1 MTRLMI
7 TGFGPFPGVPRN
19 PTAVLAESLA
29 ADPRW
34 RRLGV
39 EARALVLETSYGA
52 IEGALL
58 PAMRDVRPDAVLML
72 GVAARRRA
80 ICLETRAV
88 NRATRR
94 LPDASGRLPARLA
107 WKTGARFARSAR
119 APVPVLAAALRA
131 AAPGATR
138 TSRDAGRYLCNI
150 SYFDALAEPGPA
162 GLVFVHVPMPRTGPG
177 RPLDRGGPGRLDV
190 ARMRRA
196 LMAAALALTR
206 ASRRGPPRG
215 IDG

>member
-1 MTRLMI
+1 MIRLLI

-19 PTAVLAESLA
+19 PTAALAQSLA

-58 PAMRDVRPDAVLML
+58 PALRDVRPDAVLML

-94 LPDASGRLPARLA
+94 LPDASGRLPTRLA
-107 WKTGARFARSAR
+107 WKAGAPFVRPAR

-131 AAPGATR
+131 GAPGATR
-138 TSRDAGRYLCNI
+138 VSRDAGRYLCNV
-150 SYFDALAEPGPA
+150 SYFDALAEPHPA
-162 GLVFVHVPMPRTGPG
+162 GLVFVHVPMPRTGSG
-177 RPLDRGGPGRLDV
+177 RPLDRGAPGRLAM

-196 LMAAALALTR
+196 LMSAALALTR
-206 ASRRGPPRG
+206 VSRRSPLRPM
-215 IDG
+215 DG